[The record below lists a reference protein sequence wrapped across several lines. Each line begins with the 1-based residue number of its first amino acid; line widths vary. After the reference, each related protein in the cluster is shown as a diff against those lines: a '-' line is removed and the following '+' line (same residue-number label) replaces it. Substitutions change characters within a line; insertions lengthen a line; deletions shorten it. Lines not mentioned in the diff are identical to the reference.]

1 LPPGYCWPGRP
12 VALPGK
18 RLRVISGG
26 QTGVDRAALDV
37 ALELGLDCGG
47 WCPAG
52 RRAED
57 GPIPVLYPLL
67 ETETAD
73 YAGRTRRNV
82 AEADAT
88 LVLCHGSLNGGT
100 LMTVEVACTR
110 AKSCLV
116 IDLRRPWQVQ
126 RWQEACAIRTLNVA
140 GPRES
145 SAPGIYA
152 LASDFLRRALTPTA
166 SRTAH

>member
-1 LPPGYCWPGRP
+1 M
-12 VALPGK
+12 ALPGK

-73 YAGRTRRNV
+73 YAERTQRNV
-82 AEADAT
+82 VDADAT
-88 LVLCHGSLNGGT
+88 LVLCQGGLAGGT
-100 LMTVEVACTR
+100 LLTVQVAG
-110 AKSCLV
+110 AQGKPCLV
-116 IDLRRPWQVQ
+116 IDLRRPWQP
-126 RWQEACAIRTLNVA
+126 QEVRGWLDVCAVRTLNVA

-145 SAPGIYA
+145 GAPGIYA
-152 LASDFLRRALTPTA
+152 LASEFLHAALAPAARNVPT
-166 SRTAH
+166 

>member
-1 LPPGYCWPGRP
+1 
-12 VALPGK
+12 LPGS

-26 QTGVDRAALDV
+26 QTGVDRATLDAAL
-37 ALELGLDCGG
+37 ALGLDHGG

-52 RRAED
+52 RRAQD
-57 GPIPVLYPLL
+57 GPLAVRYPLT

-73 YAGRTRRNV
+73 YAERTRRNV

-88 LVLCHGSLNGGT
+88 PMLCHGGLNGGT